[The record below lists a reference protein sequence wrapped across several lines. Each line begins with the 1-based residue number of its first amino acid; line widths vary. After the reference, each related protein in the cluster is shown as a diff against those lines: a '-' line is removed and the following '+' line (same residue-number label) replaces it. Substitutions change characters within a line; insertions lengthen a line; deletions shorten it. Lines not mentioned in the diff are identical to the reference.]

1 MEGLGDDLSLF
12 FIVWCD
18 MNLKKSIL
26 LFLALLFPICIFLF
40 LKFFGKN
47 EFKVPPLYTDHY
59 PEGAKECGVTV
70 ALPYHIPDP
79 IRTSLFLSQ
88 DSLILIH
95 FGELTPGGEK
105 QLERVSNEFGKA
117 IKLQRMN
124 ASDSAMHL
132 KKCVFF
138 LKDRFDLVLVDQA
151 GVIRGQYISDD
162 REEVDRLLTEL
173 AILYKKY

>member
-1 MEGLGDDLSLF
+1 
-12 FIVWCD
+12 

-26 LFLALLFPICIFLF
+26 LFLALLFPACIFMF

-47 EFKVPPLYTDHY
+47 EFMVAPLFTDRA
-59 PEGAKECGVTV
+59 PEAAKECGVTL
-70 ALPYHIPDP
+70 ALPYHVPANIIAP
-79 IRTSLFLSQ
+79 LFHVQ

-95 FGELTPGGEK
+95 FGEVTTAAEK

-117 IKLQRMN
+117 IKLQRIQS
-124 ASDSAMHL
+124 SDSTMHL

-138 LKDRFDLVLVDQA
+138 LKDPYDLVVVDRV
-151 GVIRGQYISDD
+151 GSIRGQYILDD
-162 REEVDRLLTEL
+162 REEVDRLLIEL